1 LKLIVA
7 IIILAPLSK
16 ADIIIDMLFLGGW
29 VQRREFIE
37 LLGCAGALSLE
48 VLPTLLTRAAEIF
61 E

>member
-16 ADIIIDMLFLGGW
+16 ADIIINMVFLGGW

-37 LLGCAGALSLE
+37 LLGCAGALRLE
-48 VLPTLLTRAAEIF
+48 VLPTLLTRAGEIY